1 MSFKAPEE
9 CFRFSAGC
17 WRQGGGLSHSDFVIF
32 TASPEFSPGP
42 SNFGIFA
49 AEGLEDPI
57 TFNL

>member
-1 MSFKAPEE
+1 MFPLFLRLLETE
-9 CFRFSAGC
+9 
-17 WRQGGGLSHSDFVIF
+17 GLSHSDFVIF

-42 SNFGIFA
+42 SNFGIFT

>member
-1 MSFKAPEE
+1 MFPLFLRLLETE
-9 CFRFSAGC
+9 
-17 WRQGGGLSHSDFVIF
+17 GLSHSDFVIS